1 MPIAAR
7 SPRTAARALTLLV
20 ICAAV
25 IGLAGCG
32 DDDAA
37 PDTAAASSST
47 TAPSN
52 PAGLSGVYEA
62 LLTTYRINGR
72 RPAAGEPESQPTTR
86 RWIVQTRCDG
96 PGDGCVTVAAATA
109 PTASNLNRR
118 RMVFVHEGDTWTRV
132 TETVTRPCRPTGT
145 SSAVTEPWV
154 GMQQTEF
161 RATNSAST
169 GSSQP
174 QQITDLDGVVDTFQG
189 GSCAQ
194 LVRSRLR
201 LHRVGDLPA
210 GTAPLT
216 RTPVV
221 AARTDIPGGGL
232 RGRYEVA
239 QTTVSA
245 RPASLAP
252 RFPATSGEA
261 RLAPVCLR
269 DGSRCIIALYS
280 TGGQYLSAL
289 AYRSRGF
296 ERTTTGVPVTC
307 TDGATGV
314 ARATE
319 RVVPPANA
327 PQPFA
332 SASGPGTTTY
342 LTGCSGSVSRRTTL
356 TRLGD

>member
-7 SPRTAARALTLLV
+7 RPRTAARALTLLV
-20 ICAAV
+20 IFAGV

-32 DDDAA
+32 AAAA
-37 PDTAAASSST
+37 PSAPDAAAASSSS

-52 PAGLSGVYEA
+52 PAGFSGVYET

-72 RPAAGEPESQPTTR
+72 RPAAGEPEAQPTTR

-109 PTASNLNRR
+109 PSASNLNRR
-118 RMVFVHEGDTWTRV
+118 RMVFVHEGDEWTRV
-132 TETVTRPCRPTGT
+132 TETVTRTCTPAGT
-145 SSAVTEPWV
+145 SAAVTEPWV
-154 GMQQTEF
+154 GMQQSEF
-161 RATNSAST
+161 RATASSSA
-169 GSSQP
+169 
-174 QQITDLDGVVDTFQG
+174 QQITDLDGIVDTYQG

-194 LVRSRLR
+194 LVRSRIR

-210 GTAPLT
+210 GTAPLP

-221 AARTDIPGGGL
+221 AARTDIAGAGL

-245 RPASLAP
+245 RPASLAR
-252 RFPATSGEA
+252 RFPPTSGEA

-289 AYRSRGF
+289 SYRSRGF

-307 TDGATGV
+307 TNGATAV
-314 ARATE
+314 ARASE

-327 PQPFA
+327 PRPFT
-332 SASGPGTTTY
+332 SVSGPGTTTY
-342 LTGCSGSVSRRTTL
+342 LTGCTGSVSRRTTL

>member
-1 MPIAAR
+1 MPIAAT
-7 SPRTAARALTLLV
+7 SPHTAARALALLL
-20 ICAAV
+20 ICV
-25 IGLAGCG
+25 GVVGLAGCG
-32 DDDAA
+32 DDTA
-37 PDTAAASSST
+37 PAPTASSSSSA
-47 TAPSN
+47 APSD
-52 PAGLSGVYEA
+52 PAGFSGVYEA

-96 PGDGCVTVAAATA
+96 PGDGCVSVAAATA

-118 RMVFVHEGDTWTRV
+118 RMVFVHEGEKWTRV
-132 TETVTRPCRPTGT
+132 TETVTRTCRPTGT
-145 SSAVTEPWV
+145 DSVVNEPWV
-154 GMQQTEF
+154 GMQESEF
-161 RATNSAST
+161 RATGSSAT

-174 QQITDLDGVVDTFQG
+174 QQITDLDGVVDTYQG

-194 LVRSRLR
+194 LVRSRIR

-210 GTAPLT
+210 GTAPLP

-221 AARTDIPGGGL
+221 AARTDVPGAGL

-245 RPASLAP
+245 RPASLAR

-269 DGSRCIIALYS
+269 DGSRCITALYS
-280 TGGQYLSAL
+280 TEGQYLSAL
-289 AYRSRGF
+289 SFRSRGF

-307 TDGATGV
+307 TNGASGV
-314 ARATE
+314 ARANE

-327 PQPFA
+327 SLPLQ
-332 SASGPGTTTY
+332 SVGGPGTTTY
-342 LTGCSGSVSRRTTL
+342 LTGCTGSVSRRTTL